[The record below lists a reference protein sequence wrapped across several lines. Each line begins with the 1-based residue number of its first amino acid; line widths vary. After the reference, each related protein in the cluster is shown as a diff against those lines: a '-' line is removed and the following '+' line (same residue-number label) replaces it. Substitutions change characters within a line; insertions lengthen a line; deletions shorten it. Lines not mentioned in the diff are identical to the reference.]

1 MGNSMLA
8 IVPFGDGS
16 ACTQPPVSPLKGGHE
31 KWSACARD
39 VGDAVPYRVPAK
51 ASEARPYGGGAERGE
66 SVQDAMY
73 LRLLEEKAKNRVM
86 GVQLE
91 CASAL
96 LRVRE
101 ERAAQKKRV
110 RKAALK
116 LLGWFGFGLCWGVC
130 AMACWYFAPKWTCIA
145 PAVLMGLAWRKAG
158 GEV

>member
-1 MGNSMLA
+1 MSNTMLA
-8 IVPFGDGS
+8 VVSFGDGS
-16 ACTQPPVSPLKGGHE
+16 ACTGEHSSPLRCGVG
-31 KWSACARD
+31 SA
-39 VGDAVPYRVPAK
+39 YRTEVPA
-51 ASEARPYGGGAERGE
+51 RGE
-66 SVQDAMY
+66 GMPSPYMGAVQAEDAMY

-101 ERAAQKKRV
+101 ERATQKKRV
-110 RKAALK
+110 RKAAMK

-145 PAVLMGLAWRKAG
+145 PAVLMGLAWWKAG